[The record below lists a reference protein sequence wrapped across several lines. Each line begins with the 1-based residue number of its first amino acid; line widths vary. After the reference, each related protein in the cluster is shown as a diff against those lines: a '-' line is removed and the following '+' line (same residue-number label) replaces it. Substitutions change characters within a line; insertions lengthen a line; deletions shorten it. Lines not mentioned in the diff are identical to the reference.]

1 MKVNEIFVET
11 ELNEGKIKN
20 AMAAGALGVALASN
34 PHSLSS
40 KLPPP
45 APVVYPQKPKV
56 NPQYEKTAEFI
67 SRTYNVDPKF
77 ALKVVELAHKYAK
90 PTFPTAKDILAI
102 AAIESSFDPKA
113 VSGLRYDP
121 AVGLLQIR
129 PRVWGLNREKLENN
143 ITEQIKTGAEILH
156 LYYKKLHNKEA
167 AVAAY
172 NIGLTDFLNG
182 RTAEGYIGKFKQAMR
197 AYDNLT
203 TT

>member
-1 MKVNEIFVET
+1 MKVSEILVSSVN
-11 ELNEGKIKN
+11 LQEGKFAN
-20 AMAAGALGVALASN
+20 AVAVGAMGAASMMN
-34 PHSLSS
+34 PHTLSS

-45 APVVYPQKPKV
+45 APIVYPQKPKI
-56 NPQYEKTAEFI
+56 NPEYVKTAKFI
-67 SRTYNVDPKF
+67 ANTYNVKEAF

-121 AVGLLQIR
+121 AVGLLQVR
-129 PRVWGLNREKLENN
+129 PRIWGLNKEKLEND

-156 LYYKKLHNKEA
+156 LYYKKLHSKEA

-172 NIGLTDFLNG
+172 NVGLGDFFARQL
-182 RTAEGYIGKFKQAMR
+182 RSWICQ
-197 AYDNLT
+197 
-203 TT
+203 